1 MPRIKSIR
9 ELQKELARRTRQ
21 LSGLQARR
29 AKAAARLAAIDRTI
43 VAMGGEPEAPGAV
56 RGRRGRRNGRRKL
69 AGKVGRPRQRRRATG
84 KPLIKYVQD
93 VLAKAPP
100 QGMRAKYV
108 AEAVKKAG
116 YRSYSKDFYGIVAT
130 TLRSKLFK
138 KLRRGVY
145 TLAR

>member
-9 ELQKELARRTRQ
+9 QLQKELKLRTRQ

-29 AKAAARLAAIDRTI
+29 AKAAARLAAIDRKI
-43 VAMGGEPEAPGAV
+43 LAMGGEPEAPGAV
-56 RGRRGRRNGRRKL
+56 RGRRGRRRGRPKL
-69 AGKVGRPRQRRRATG
+69 AGRVGRPRQHRRATG

-100 QGMRAKYV
+100 QGMRAKDV
-108 AEAVKKAG
+108 ASAVVKSG
-116 YRSYSKDFYGIVAT
+116 YRSFSKDFYGIVAT

-145 TLAR
+145 ILAR